1 MAFLVAVGG
10 LQFAYCVLVGNYVG
24 FPFPRFVCVYIRIYI
39 PLLGVEGT
47 VLGRFGGGKGGG
59 GVIKIYGR
67 RC

>member
-24 FPFPRFVCVYIRIYI
+24 FWAFLFLPPPPSVCLRVCVYNI

-47 VLGRFGGGKGGG
+47 VLGRFGGEGGG
-59 GVIKIYGR
+59 G
-67 RC
+67 